1 MTDSQS
7 PEEGVRRAIP
17 EYRVTRSQ
25 KGSATPFPPNNDH
38 PTSTFV
44 SQTGNTSKTIK
55 VKPSERQKL
64 EKKPY
69 LSSLPEQMSTSV
81 IQQMA
86 RSQKRSFGK
95 QNLNTN
101 YRGKHKSK
109 DVKELKQKNRV
120 LRRTMIGMV
129 KGDTS
134 KKRPRERSEQWA
146 SNEISF
152 PSMQRC
158 QFIDSPIILEAL
170 IEGFQIRRIY
180 VDGGSS
186 SEVMYEQCFRNLR
199 AKTKAKLKES
209 RTSLVGFFGE
219 VNYPIRTIDLSVTM
233 GEPGRLRTVT
243 MEFAVVKIH
252 SSYNVILG

>member
-1 MTDSQS
+1 MM
-7 PEEGVRRAIP
+7 
-17 EYRVTRSQ
+17 TRSAGRSTVAPRGGRTGGRVGRGARRTRPTVRKNNETIGKLDGQ
-25 KGSATPFPPNNDH
+25 GNDRGS
-38 PTSTFV
+38 TS
-44 SQTGNTSKTIK
+44 NTIK
-55 VKPSERQKL
+55 VKPSERPEL

-69 LSSLPEQMSTSV
+69 PSSLSEKMSTSV

-86 RSQKRSFGK
+86 RSQKRSFDK

-101 YRGKHKSK
+101 YRGKHKSR

-129 KGDTS
+129 RGDTS

-158 QFIDSPIILEAL
+158 QFVDSPIILEAL

-186 SEVMYEQCFRNLR
+186 SEVMYEQCF
-199 AKTKAKLKES
+199 
-209 RTSLVGFFGE
+209 
-219 VNYPIRTIDLSVTM
+219 
-233 GEPGRLRTVT
+233 
-243 MEFAVVKIH
+243 
-252 SSYNVILG
+252 